1 MKKKLLH
8 RVLLL
13 FVSGAMLAGVS
24 GCKDYDDDIDN
35 INNRLDELT
44 TGKIASIESQ
54 LGSLQTT
61 VTGLESLS
69 EQVASI
75 AGKIDGLATDG
86 DVQTAID
93 NALAELKEQLGD
105 TYVTGDLLN
114 TTLLGYATTQSVGDI
129 AGRVSD
135 LESEIG
141 KLASSEDL
149 ADQLTKI
156 RGEIETAKNAA
167 VKAAGEA
174 CKAAFQTSF
183 DAAVAKAGLVDAT
196 EMQDAID
203 AYDAKIKKYIAD
215 AVANGGLIN
224 QQIASQISAPNSM
237 STVSRPSSSSR
248 WPTRLGR

>member
-1 MKKKLLH
+1 MIQTIKKQLIFNSFIMKKKLLH

-156 RGEIETAKNAA
+156 RPRRDRDCQECCGQ
-167 VKAAGEA
+167 G
-174 CKAAFQTSF
+174 CRR
-183 DAAVAKAGLVDAT
+183 GLQGCVPDL
-196 EMQDAID
+196 
-203 AYDAKIKKYIAD
+203 
-215 AVANGGLIN
+215 VRRCRG
-224 QQIASQISAPNSM
+224 
-237 STVSRPSSSSR
+237 
-248 WPTRLGR
+248 